1 MAETPEPGTPLPPEL
16 KNALKAFKKR
26 LKLAR
31 LDDESRLGGRFTSKG
46 GQSGIIGIFPPQQ
59 YPASVW
65 EELVRFGRLRSSGG
79 GTYELVQQE
88 EQH

>member
-1 MAETPEPGTPLPPEL
+1 MTEPQGSPLPPHL

-46 GQSGIIGIFPPQQ
+46 GNSGIIGILPPNQ
-59 YPASVW
+59 YPQSTW
-65 EELVRFGRLRSSGG
+65 DELEQLGRLRRSGPG
-79 GTYELVQQE
+79 LYELVE
-88 EQH
+88 E